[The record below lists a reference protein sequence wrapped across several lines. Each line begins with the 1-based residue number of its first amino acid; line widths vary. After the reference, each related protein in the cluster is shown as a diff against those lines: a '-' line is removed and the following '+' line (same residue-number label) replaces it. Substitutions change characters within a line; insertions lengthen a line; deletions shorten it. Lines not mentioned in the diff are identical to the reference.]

1 MRNSLPADTVP
12 GMAQPTDREARV
24 ETALRR
30 VGEINDAETL
40 HTWIDGRRPE
50 QSWPK
55 LADEIRRLT
64 DLYVSERSLRSWHA
78 DHRVTPAKNGGTS

>member
-1 MRNSLPADTVP
+1 
-12 GMAQPTDREARV
+12 MAPPTDRAARV

-30 VGEINDAETL
+30 VGEINDVETL
-40 HTWIDGRRPE
+40 HAWIAARWPE

-55 LADEIRRLT
+55 LAAEIWRLT

-78 DHRVTPAKNGGTS
+78 GFRGDSARNTEAS